1 MSLTDSPAALTRTHQ
16 RSAST
21 VLMAVLAFGISAC
34 SESPEVATSV
44 VDAAAA
50 NEQESDAS
58 LVERARAIH
67 DRVVTIDTHADINT
81 GNFTETVNYTMNLD
95 TQVNLVK
102 MAAGGL
108 DVAWFIVYTGQSTL
122 DEAGYAAAY
131 ANAID
136 KFDAIHRLAEDI
148 APDEIG
154 IAYTS
159 DDVKRLS
166 AEGKQVAMIG
176 IENAYPVGLDLANIK
191 DFHDRG
197 GRYMSL
203 AHNGHSQFADSNT
216 GENAQDYIHGGL
228 SELGR
233 EALAEMNK
241 WGIIIDV
248 SHPSKD
254 AIMQMLALTR
264 APLIASHSSARAL
277 TNHTR
282 NLDDEMLLAIKDNGG
297 VVQTVAFGSY
307 INEARR
313 VHLEQGRQAL
323 TESIASALEIDILAP
338 SDIAQLSDAARGA
351 YEASIEEVTAQV
363 RARVG
368 AEVNATAPPA
378 TVADFVDHIDYMV
391 GLIGEDHVGI
401 SSDFDGGGG
410 IEGWNDASE
419 TFNVTLELVRRGYTE
434 QQIEKMWSG
443 NLLRVLDEV
452 QAVAARIQ
460 AE

>member
-166 AEGKQVAMIG
+166 GEGKQIAMIG

-228 SELGR
+228 SDLGR

-248 SHPSKD
+248 SHPSKE

-313 VHLEQGRQAL
+313 VHLEQGRQTL
-323 TESIASALEIDILAP
+323 TESIASAIEIDILAP

-351 YEASIEEVTAQV
+351 YETSIEEVTAQV

-434 QQIEKMWSG
+434 QQIEKMWSD